1 MRFDSAFMCKSG
13 VVGMQFVVPALKGAI
28 ISVFHD
34 GKGLQVSEQFSNK
47 FKQEALKKY
56 FQLLKWYK
64 PRNRAVLRLVK

>member
-13 VVGMQFVVPALKGAI
+13 VVGMQFVVPAMKGAI

-34 GKGLQVSEQFSNK
+34 GKGLQVSEQFPNK

-56 FQLLKWYK
+56 FQFIKWYN
-64 PRNRAVLRLVK
+64 PRNRPVLHLIK